1 MNNDLIAVIDDI
13 EEATIVSEMEVCSSL
28 IEAYAKSA
36 IILENCDDD
45 TDLSAF
51 DIFTEGA
58 LKSVGK
64 AIKGIFTFIV
74 RLVISI
80 LLIVVKIAAVVLII
94 VTAPISV
101 PLLAKAGA
109 RKLNKEVRNATET
122 ININF
127 DPDFVNDFV
136 SYFQRFSSLI
146 LEVIDTSEVEVNTAD
161 GKKKKVPVKNTSN
174 SIGYA
179 LYLMSTTKQV
189 DAAGEI
195 KKLREIL
202 RDFDKDAYKETK
214 TTRTHANNL
223 MKSIKS
229 ESNKLSKNIKR
240 LQKIANKTNKEEENG
255 NASTDKSFSDFCD
268 LMTQWSQKLT
278 DFNKK
283 LKETSKEIKTAEA
296 TGNVFFDDDILFSS
310 DPGKAFKNASTGDVT
325 TGPSEHISADKL
337 DIV

>member
-1 MNNDLIAVIDDI
+1 MNNDLLAVIDDI

-36 IILENCDDD
+36 IILENCDED

-74 RLVISI
+74 KLVISI
-80 LLIVVKIAAVVLII
+80 LLIVVKIAAFVLII

-101 PLLAKAGA
+101 PLLVKAGA
-109 RKLNKEVRNATET
+109 RKLDKEARNATET
-122 ININF
+122 IKINF

-146 LEVIDTSEVEVNTAD
+146 LELIDTSEVEVNTDD
-161 GKKKKVPVKNTSN
+161 GKKKTPIKNTSN
-174 SIGYA
+174 PIGHA
-179 LYLMSTTKQV
+179 LYLMSSTKQA
-189 DAAGEI
+189 DPDGEI

-202 RDFDKDAYKETK
+202 KDFDTDAYKETT
-214 TTRTHANNL
+214 TTRTHANKL

-229 ESNKLSKNIKR
+229 ESKNLSKNIKS
-240 LQKIANKTNKEEENG
+240 LQKIANKTKESEENG
-255 NASTDKSFSDFCD
+255 DVSANKSFSDFCD

-283 LKETSKEIKTAEA
+283 LKETSKEIKTAKT
-296 TGNVFFDDDILFSS
+296 TGNIFFDDDDDFFAS
-310 DPGKAFKNASTGDVT
+310 DPWNTADRNAGHVT
-325 TGPSEHISADKL
+325 TEPTENIGADKL
-337 DIV
+337 KII